1 MRKLIRFVAT
11 VFLIVI
17 VCNMNIVAANET
29 TETETDSKE
38 YDSTQKYRLGDV
50 VKSNSD
56 YSSSKP
62 IKAGDFHYGWNLGS
76 FYVDGF
82 SSVISENT
90 DNVVFLKTVGDK
102 ITLYFNLEQDI
113 NELDGSSRKWISDD
127 GNGIDE
133 YFGIPKQKFHHGA
146 LIIRKTNYRN
156 EVSEPQVYTDY
167 LKGVEVGADT
177 VVDIFEEG
185 DYEVALDYQITYKAN
200 KVLWIQNYDYEQYRI
215 FFKFSVRNGNC
226 MAYPFDVATGA
237 ELANSSVTENGFR
250 LDLAN
255 SKYLDIAIKK
265 EILNEGADG
274 LTEDVRFN
282 KPAKDGEEF
291 TDEGIYTITV
301 SNRYTKTT
309 TEKVI
314 YVGTNPILRA
324 YAATGLPI
332 SDIRAK
338 INDGAT
344 ISEEGF
350 IILSN
355 NQIIDNKEG
364 TVKDYVDLSGGEETK
379 IDKVIEND
387 KDNGNLIIYIIVGV
401 IVLLAVIIVMVFIY
415 RLKTKNSNNLKEKS
429 G

>member
-11 VFLIVI
+11 VFIIVI

-133 YFGIPKQKFHHGA
+133 YFSIPKQKFHHGA

-364 TVKDYVDLSGGEETK
+364 TVKDYVDLSGGEGT
-379 IDKVIEND
+379 END
-387 KDNGNLIIYIIVGV
+387 KDIINENKGDGRILKICIAIASILSIILLCLI
-401 IVLLAVIIVMVFIY
+401 LF
-415 RLKTKNSNNLKEKS
+415 LKKKHAKITEGGSK
-429 G
+429 

>member
-11 VFLIVI
+11 VFIIVI

-364 TVKDYVDLSGGEETK
+364 TVKDYVDLSGGEGT
-379 IDKVIEND
+379 END
-387 KDNGNLIIYIIVGV
+387 KDIINENKGDGRILKICIAIASILSIILLCLI
-401 IVLLAVIIVMVFIY
+401 LF
-415 RLKTKNSNNLKEKS
+415 LKKKHAKITEGGSK
-429 G
+429 

>member
-29 TETETDSKE
+29 TETENESKE

-255 SKYLDIAIKK
+255 SKYLDIAMKK

-364 TVKDYVDLSGGEETK
+364 TVKDYVDLSGGEET
-379 IDKVIEND
+379 END
-387 KDNGNLIIYIIVGV
+387 KDIINENEGDGRILKICIAIASILSIILLCLIS
-401 IVLLAVIIVMVFIY
+401 F
-415 RLKTKNSNNLKEKS
+415 LKIRHAKRTEGESK
-429 G
+429 

>member
-29 TETETDSKE
+29 TETENESKE

-364 TVKDYVDLSGGEETK
+364 TVKDYVDLSGGEET
-379 IDKVIEND
+379 END
-387 KDNGNLIIYIIVGV
+387 KDIINENEGDGRILKICIAIASILSII
-401 IVLLAVIIVMVFIY
+401 LLCLMLF
-415 RLKTKNSNNLKEKS
+415 LKKDMRK
-429 G
+429 